1 MMMNNGSFI
10 TDKINSIFSASQ
22 EFLRPL
28 VCASLFLQRFDYF
41 ILFLTVLLL
50 LLSLFT
56 QTMILGKVALLIIGL
71 SVLKIF
77 FIRGQTIK
85 FSTANLVLFLY
96 LGICFISVLFSPYL
110 NLSFKGF
117 FKTFVYVAFYFS
129 MVHFFRFNKN
139 KIVPLIFII
148 VFLNTIES
156 VIALMQSF
164 NNVEAIA
171 TWQDTSYT
179 NAEDILSRV
188 YGTLKPY
195 NPNLL
200 CGYLVVGLSSVITV
214 GFWAFIGKHK
224 KTFLFALLSFLITLV
239 AIFKTGT
246 RGGYLGV
253 FAMFSVAFLL
263 IYMLSKKH
271 FSKNMQELWKK
282 ICAGIVALG
291 GMAIIL
297 TPKIL
302 KRVLSIFM
310 LRGDS
315 STSFRMNVYHS
326 TWNMF
331 LDNWFTGIGVGNE
344 TFRNMY
350 GLYMITGFD
359 ALSAYSIYLEIAVE
373 SGIFALLIFLLFFGM
388 LIKSSINFINN
399 DFQIEQKVIVISILI
414 MITGVFVH
422 GFVDTIFFRPQLQF
436 LFWTNIAMLSVIL
449 DENKNENAI
458 HNNIQQ
464 VIMKLS
470 NVVTDKVKKIKGV

>member
-1 MMMNNGSFI
+1 
-10 TDKINSIFSASQ
+10 
-22 EFLRPL
+22 
-28 VCASLFLQRFDYF
+28 
-41 ILFLTVLLL
+41 
-50 LLSLFT
+50 
-56 QTMILGKVALLIIGL
+56 
-71 SVLKIF
+71 
-77 FIRGQTIK
+77 
-85 FSTANLVLFLY
+85 
-96 LGICFISVLFSPYL
+96 
-110 NLSFKGF
+110 
-117 FKTFVYVAFYFS
+117 
-129 MVHFFRFNKN
+129 
-139 KIVPLIFII
+139 
-148 VFLNTIES
+148 
-156 VIALMQSF
+156 
-164 NNVEAIA
+164 
-171 TWQDTSYT
+171 
-179 NAEDILSRV
+179 
-188 YGTLKPY
+188 
-195 NPNLL
+195 
-200 CGYLVVGLSSVITV
+200 
-214 GFWAFIGKHK
+214 
-224 KTFLFALLSFLITLV
+224 
-239 AIFKTGT
+239 
-246 RGGYLGV
+246 
-253 FAMFSVAFLL
+253 MFSVAFLL